1 MHISKNFC
9 NFAAD
14 FQKQLNNALDMDSFK
29 KFLGVILLLLGVL
42 CLVVY
47 KFALPE
53 NILLVAGVV
62 LEVAGIL
69 AYIFINKK
77 G

>member
-1 MHISKNFC
+1 ME
-9 NFAAD
+9 
-14 FQKQLNNALDMDSFK
+14 LFK
-29 KFLGVILLLLGVL
+29 KYLGVVLLLLGVI

-47 KFALPE
+47 KFALPQ
-53 NILLVAGVV
+53 NWLLILAMV
-62 LEVAGIL
+62 LELGGIF